1 MRSAKGREA
10 GKKST
15 VTMLKKPLGLALAD
29 NPGGRGVSVT
39 DLDPDGTAAKRGGIV
54 EGDYIVSLSWG
65 TRTVDCTWL
74 KLEEVQA
81 AIEESTVP
89 LKIQLS
95 RGGPEPWMS
104 QRDGGG
110 LSVDEMVDVANEEY
124 GRVMTPAQVEPT
136 GHNNS
141 CSHTCTRHSAR
152 NYFPMSSSD

>member
-1 MRSAKGREA
+1 MKWWSSHHVMMAT
-10 GKKST
+10 GKK
-15 VTMLKKPLGLALAD
+15 
-29 NPGGRGVSVT
+29 
-39 DLDPDGTAAKRGGIV
+39 
-54 EGDYIVSLSWG
+54 
-65 TRTVDCTWL
+65 TVDCTWL

-81 AIEESTVP
+81 AIEESAPP

-124 GRVMTPAQVEPT
+124 GRVMTPEQV

-141 CSHTCTRHSAR
+141 SVPRIK
-152 NYFPMSSSD
+152 